1 MTADS
6 TPSAPPQLSRK
17 ILRDDVYDTLLEMLL
32 DSRIKAGSSLSID
45 ALARQLGVSP
55 TPVREALVQLEHTG
69 LVSRAALKGYRVA
82 PPLSPEQMA
91 ELVDARMVVEL
102 AAIERAAGRAAEVVP
117 ALRAAHAR
125 HAGVIAEMGALG
137 DDSAH
142 HTAASMRRYFDAD
155 WGFHTVIMQSSGN
168 RYLLQMLEGLGTHV
182 HRLRQAVGHGVS
194 DASTALHEH
203 AEILYALESERPQ
216 DAVEAMRRHLQGV
229 RCRAVADEENA
240 DHAD

>member
-1 MTADS
+1 MTGELTNA
-6 TPSAPPQLSRK
+6 PPPQLSRK

-32 DSRIKAGSSLSID
+32 DSRVPAGSPLSID
-45 ALARQLGVSP
+45 GLARQLGVSP

-82 PPLSPEQMA
+82 PPLSSEQMA

-102 AAIERAAGRAAEVVP
+102 AAMERAATRAAEVVP

-137 DDSAH
+137 DSGANR
-142 HTAASMRRYFDAD
+142 TAASMRRYFDAD
-155 WGFHTVIMQSSGN
+155 WGFHTVIMQTSGN

-182 HRLRQAVGHGVS
+182 HRLRQVVGHGVS
-194 DASTALHEH
+194 DAEVALHEH
-203 AEILYALESERPQ
+203 AEILYALESGDPQ
-216 DAVEAMRRHLQGV
+216 DAVTAMRRHLQGV
-229 RCRAVADEENA
+229 RTRALADEGVADQGM
-240 DHAD
+240 